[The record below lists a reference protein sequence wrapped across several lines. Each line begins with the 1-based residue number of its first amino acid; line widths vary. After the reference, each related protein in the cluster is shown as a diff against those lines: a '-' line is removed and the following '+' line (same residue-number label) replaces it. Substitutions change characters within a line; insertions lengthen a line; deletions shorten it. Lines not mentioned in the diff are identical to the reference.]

1 MMSTPKSSELNLFKD
16 RLRSLRGSRSQAAF
30 AREIGVSAPLY
41 HQWENGAKPTIDKA
55 ALIAGKCNVTVEWL
69 MNGQGP
75 PENQE
80 PFDANA
86 RLQTAIDG
94 LHEKIKLQGEIITS
108 QRQTIDSQREMIE
121 AHRKQIA
128 DMEKRMS
135 GQ

>member
-1 MMSTPKSSELNLFKD
+1 
-16 RLRSLRGSRSQAAF
+16 
-30 AREIGVSAPLY
+30 
-41 HQWENGAKPTIDKA
+41 
-55 ALIAGKCNVTVEWL
+55 

-86 RLQTAIDG
+86 LLQTAIDG